1 MGWAAWAAGSLLAL
15 GCEPE
20 TPVEPD
26 ASLDAAFEIS
36 GDGATSTVGDA
47 ASTASN
53 DASAP
58 GTTTDAGHVSD
69 AALTDAAVGDAAA
82 LDGGT
87 PDAGPAVPDASLPD
101 AGDVGDAAA
110 MDGGTPDAG
119 PAVPDASFPDAGPG
133 TTTGDG
139 GATYTH
145 SGEVVWKVLS
155 RAGSASCPYQ
165 SIALWREET
174 VTLRDPSASGFYC
187 QSGCPPF
194 SAPPDGEVV
203 FVGGTFDL
211 SVYLMF
217 RPGVLSEFSTASF
230 RANFLYAK
238 MDWNTVPKTPLTYA
252 QGFSPGIRTGAW
264 QPPQPEVEIIG
275 YEAPLLHVRL
285 RAVGVAQWSTLRQ
298 QATLPYA
305 CVVQGKFGEFPSIC
319 SEVDC
324 TYAADDPA
332 NGTQLTAD
340 LTLPIVPPQP

>member
-1 MGWAAWAAGSLLAL
+1 MSLHNGHAWWLKRMGRAAWAAGSLLAL

-36 GDGATSTVGDA
+36 GDGATSTLVDA

-82 LDGGT
+82 
-87 PDAGPAVPDASLPD
+87 
-101 AGDVGDAAA
+101 

-119 PAVPDASFPDAGPG
+119 PAVPDASFSDAGPG
-133 TTTGDG
+133 TTASDG
-139 GATYTH
+139 GAMYTH
-145 SGEVVWKVLS
+145 SGEVVWNVLS
-155 RAGSASCPYQ
+155 GAGSAFCPYQ
-165 SIALWREET
+165 SIALWKEET

-203 FVGGTFDL
+203 FVGATFDL
-211 SVYLMF
+211 NVYLMF

-230 RANFLYAK
+230 RTNFLYAK

-332 NGTQLTAD
+332 KGTQLTAD
-340 LTLPIVPPQP
+340 LTLPIVPLQP